1 MSVVRRLTLSLMQQH
16 GGSRSR
22 AATRRASVREY
33 ILQMT
38 STDDVTSIK
47 TIPSIE
53 QSFHERVNNL
63 FTSASASSQA
73 VVGRSDAEAKT
84 NCNDRLQTLII
95 NNLYT
100 LGS

>member
-1 MSVVRRLTLSLMQQH
+1 MSVVRRLTLMQQH

-47 TIPSIE
+47 TIPSSE

-73 VVGRSDAEAKT
+73 VVGRSDAEA
-84 NCNDRLQTLII
+84 TLNFARIVCKH
-95 NNLYT
+95 L
-100 LGS
+100 